1 MPLKISYLLGPL
13 YHLKKIP
20 LTHILLLL
28 LCLWHYIFH
37 FYWLFFDSHLEKK
50 LLAAAMALNKK
61 SRAIN
66 ILSRKPNL
74 MLEIRQ
80 CDIDH

>member
-1 MPLKISYLLGPL
+1 MPVKISYLLGPL

-20 LTHILLLL
+20 LTHILLL

-61 SRAIN
+61 KSRTIN

-74 MLEIRQ
+74 MLGIRQ

>member
-1 MPLKISYLLGPL
+1 MPVKISYLLGPL

-20 LTHILLLL
+20 LTHILLLCL
-28 LCLWHYIFH
+28 SLWHYIFH
-37 FYWLFFDSHLEKK
+37 SYWLFFDSHLEKK
-50 LLAAAMALNKK
+50 LLAAPMALNKK